1 MFFNKIIGSNV
12 HKLTSN
18 PYFRRAIKTI
28 PIRNLKINHTMEKL
42 SDLDIEKRLIRFP
55 EWDYFD
61 NAIHAEF
68 EFENFKDCFSAM
80 SRIAFECEALNHHPN
95 WSNVYNVLSV
105 SLSTHDANGVTEKD
119 FKLAEAIEFI
129 VEPEDD

>member
-1 MFFNKIIGSNV
+1 MG
-12 HKLTSN
+12 KLTEQEIE
-18 PYFRRAIKTI
+18 A
-28 PIRNLKINHTMEKL
+28 KL
-42 SDLDIEKRLIRFP
+42 LRFP
-55 EWDYFD
+55 DWEYYD

-95 WSNVYNVLSV
+95 WSNVYNVLSI
-105 SLSTHDANGVTEKD
+105 SLSTHDAGGVTNKD

-129 VEPEDD
+129 VEPDEE